1 MSYNINMGLPMRKF
15 PPFFTGQLGIVG
27 SDTALGLREHTT
39 GKVFYVDVN
48 HPLANTSNDG
58 TSPDAP
64 LSTITAALARCTRFS
79 GDTILV
85 APNGRW
91 QPGFTTGVRSVVI
104 TENVVVTVPGV
115 QIIGLQKNGSGVR
128 WDTSTTA
135 GGLGGINMDIRV
147 PDVYVA
153 GFEFACD
160 SAASSACVRVNTNVA
175 LGYYSDGSVIQFCK
189 FRAGREVSLVGLHML
204 GADSITIS
212 NCEFVAVGTGILAA
226 AAADATEPDLN
237 FLLDCVFIANVTFAA
252 NLALWNYGTVK
263 GNVFNAAGIGGALLD
278 TVGGVTGM
286 NFVAENYFSATLAGM
301 AGVCTGHAADFWLQ
315 NYCEDQ
321 AYWATPA

>member
-1 MSYNINMGLPMRKF
+1 MSFNINVGLPMLKF
-15 PPFFTGQLGIVG
+15 PPFFTGQLGISG
-27 SDTALGLREHTT
+27 SETALGLRQHTV

-160 SAASSACVRVNTNVA
+160 SAAGSACVRVNTNVA

-204 GADSITIS
+204 GADSIVIS
-212 NCEFVAVGTGILAA
+212 DCEFVAVGSGILAA
-226 AAADATEPDLN
+226 AAADGTEPDLN
-237 FLLDCVFIANVTFAA
+237 RLLDCLFIANVTCAA

-263 GNVFNAAGIGGALLD
+263 GNVFNAAGIGGTLLEMA
-278 TVGGVTGM
+278 GGVTGM
-286 NFVAENYFSATLAGM
+286 NHVCHNFFSCAAGGF
-301 AGVCTGHAADFWLQ
+301 AAAATGHAADFWSANELDDAVS
-315 NYCEDQ
+315 Y
-321 AYWATPA
+321 ATP